1 MQMNVEMIQ
10 PWLQERLLM
19 LALMGAVAL
28 IDVIL
33 AVVVAVQNKEFKLE
47 KLPEFLF
54 TFVKWGLAWV
64 AAELI
69 QFLPTLFG
77 VDANFWTEIFAQYTG
92 GAVYAGVMV
101 KYGASILGHIQD
113 TQKLPDRASNV
124 LTKIGIPP
132 DAQG

>member
-1 MQMNVEMIQ
+1 MNAELLQ
-10 PWLQERLLM
+10 PWLEERLWM
-19 LALMGAVAL
+19 LALMGAIAL
-28 IDVIL
+28 IDVVL
-33 AVVVAVQNKEFKLE
+33 AVVVAIQNKDFKLE

-54 TFVKWGLAWV
+54 TFVKWGLSWV

-69 QFLPTLFG
+69 GFLPALFN
-77 VDANFWTEIFAQYTG
+77 VDANFWTELFANYSG
-92 GAVYAGVMV
+92 SAVYAGVMV

-113 TQKLPDRASNV
+113 TQKLPDRAGNV

>member
-1 MQMNVEMIQ
+1 MNIELIQ

-33 AVVVAVQNKEFKLE
+33 AVVVAIQNKDFKLE

-69 QFLPTLFG
+69 QFLPVLFG
-77 VDANFWTEIFAQYTG
+77 IEANFWTEIFAQYTG
-92 GAVYAGVMV
+92 TAVYAGVMV

-113 TQKLPDRASNV
+113 TNAVPKRASNA
-124 LTKIGIPP
+124 LTKIGVPP
-132 DAQG
+132 ASKG